1 MQQHIYTSSKGE
13 NFLSWDEWANTTLS
27 PTDLEV
33 YIGEYATP
41 DKLALYARWVTEEG
55 ITSHVVME
63 DGEQVQRTD
72 F

>member
-27 PTDLEV
+27 PADLEV
-33 YIGEYATP
+33 YMGEYNTP
-41 DKLALYARWVTEEG
+41 DKLALYARWVIEEN

>member
-33 YIGEYATP
+33 YMGEYATP
-41 DKLALYARWVTEEG
+41 DKLALYARWVEEEG